1 VQYGVVAVPVGETV
15 AIAAP
20 RPLYLVAL
28 LGVLAISTGV
38 AVRAYR
44 SRERPGALA
53 FVVTMVAITVWCGAY
68 ALELFAADQATYL
81 LFLRV
86 EYLGASWVTVAWF
99 VFVLEY
105 TGRGQYVT
113 RGRVAALSV
122 VPALTIVAVWTNPM
136 HGLMWT
142 ERALPAAGGA
152 AASSLG
158 LGFWAYFGYAYILM
172 AGSTWFL
179 LDAVLSARD
188 RHRRQ
193 ASLVLVAAVVPWAFQ
208 VVNLLGPAWAP
219 AVNLTPFS
227 FVCSGVVTLAALERY
242 DLLETE
248 PGVNRIADECVVETL
263 DDGVLVADA
272 TGVVVDANPTA
283 EVFLSASLEEL
294 AGRPIDECVP
304 TLSDVAAIADFGT
317 ETVSIEGSDETRYL
331 ELSASTVDT
340 GRDRHS
346 GWVVTLHDV
355 TERRRRRRRMEI
367 LNRVLTRT
375 LQTDDGAASVRG
387 PVTNLTADGD
397 ATDEGAVNGSV
408 TPNSASPAESGSGS
422 LQQRARTA
430 LEMGDVAKEFEGLL
444 SETVDPDPVDV
455 VPTVQAEAERVRE
468 VFPHVDV
475 VVDAPLGEW
484 AYCGGLFEPSCRALL
499 RYAANCA
506 TGVDADAD
514 VRVEVSVV
522 DDRTVSVAVSLD
534 SPSAAA
540 RASLTEDM
548 HTDPTHDPESPQEL
562 SCWLGYWGVERLG
575 GSASVDAETVTIDLP
590 QVTGSR

>member
-1 VQYGVVAVPVGETV
+1 M
-15 AIAAP
+15 AIAMP

-28 LGVLAISTGV
+28 LVVLALSTAV
-38 AVRAYR
+38 CVRAFR
-44 SRERPGALA
+44 ARDRPGALA
-53 FVVTMVAITVWCGAY
+53 FAATMATITIWCSAY
-68 ALELFAADQATYL
+68 ALELFAADEATYL

-86 EYLGASWVTVAWF
+86 EYLGAAWVTVAWL

-105 TGRGQYVT
+105 TGRGAYVT
-113 RGRVAALSV
+113 RERVAALSV
-122 VPALTIVAVWTNPM
+122 VPALTVVAVWTNPM
-136 HGLMWT
+136 HGLMWA
-142 ERALPAAGGA
+142 ERALPSAGGVA
-152 AASSLG
+152 ESSLG
-158 LGFWAYFGYAYILM
+158 VGFWAYFGYAYVLQ

-193 ASLVLVAAVVPWAFQ
+193 ASLVLLAAVVPWTFQ
-208 VVNLLGPAWAP
+208 VVNLLGPSWAP

-227 FVCSGVVTLAALERY
+227 FVFSGVVTLAALERY
-242 DLLETE
+242 DLLESE

-272 TGVVVDANPTA
+272 TGGVVDANPTA
-283 EVFLSASLEEL
+283 ERFLNASLEEL
-294 AGRPIDECVP
+294 EGRPIDECVP
-304 TLSDVAAIADFGT
+304 ALSDVAAIAEFGT
-317 ETVSIEGSDETRYL
+317 ETVSIDGADETRYL

-355 TERRRRRRRMEI
+355 TKRRRRRRRMEI

-375 LQTDDGAASVRG
+375 LQANDGTDGAGG
-387 PVTNLTADGD
+387 PVTELAAGGD
-397 ATDEGAVNGSV
+397 AADRVPANGSA
-408 TPNSASPAESGSGS
+408 TASSTAQARASGSAS

-455 VPTVQAEAERVRE
+455 VPTVQAEAERVGE
-468 VFPHVDV
+468 VFPDVDV

-484 AYCGGLFEPSCRALL
+484 AHCGGLFEPSCRALL
-499 RYAANCA
+499 RYAADCA
-506 TGVDADAD
+506 TNVDADAD

-522 DDRTVSVAVSLD
+522 DDRTVSVVVSLD
-534 SPSAAA
+534 SRSPAT
-540 RASLTEDM
+540 RATLTDCM
-548 HTDPTHDPESPQEL
+548 DADTSVVPESPQKL
-562 SCWLGYWGVERLG
+562 SCWLGYWGVERMG
-575 GSASVDAETVTIDLP
+575 GTVSVDADTVTIDLP
-590 QVTGSR
+590 QVASPH